1 MGESH
6 GTCEE
11 TGKQHGGIPRY
22 IGNGMYE
29 KCGSELERP
38 YPSPKG
44 KKKAYKLGEINISDG
59 RSQEKEHSTNNDC
72 ARKRSL
78 WKVPC
83 FIHVCREGKSERM
96 SCRLT
101 PRKKVRQ
108 LQNKLYLT
116 AKK

>member
-1 MGESH
+1 
-6 GTCEE
+6 
-11 TGKQHGGIPRY
+11 
-22 IGNGMYE
+22 MYE

-44 KKKAYKLGEINISDG
+44 KKKAYKLGEIVFLMGGS
-59 RSQEKEHSTNNDC
+59 RREHSTNNDC

-78 WKVPC
+78 WEGSC

-101 PRKKVRQ
+101 TPKKKFD
-108 LQNKLYLT
+108 NFKTNYI
-116 AKK
+116 